1 MKIYGIYL
9 YQIIVYS
16 LKNDFQKINL
26 KVDLM
31 VHFDDS
37 PCSLL
42 KSPSKQAICVYGE
55 VWTDTGS

>member
-1 MKIYGIYL
+1 MIF
-9 YQIIVYS
+9 
-16 LKNDFQKINL
+16 KNNL